1 MQSRRGGRQRQRFRK
16 AQAKML
22 LEQMAEAANDLMSH
36 GIVEHDDDIEV
47 TQTSQ
52 ARCAE
57 QSVTSRQ
64 PGSIEHVKNIPVT
77 KARDWEANVRMN
89 QAEYLRQ
96 VSFQSPSQPGELRHA
111 TSSQQSRLKPSQTLA
126 QRNPSP
132 TAMSGKICMTP
143 DEFHMLVKQ
152 EVLKALDKIGASN
165 ETIRKAV
172 DDDWAFA
179 EEESELT
186 PNTNAGS
193 KGSSASEKP
202 ADPETMTK
210 ATQSTTT
217 THADEEDPKVQKIR
231 VKLAELRKMMSEK
244 KPEVFEPKFEEESG
258 EIEIQLPPNVTS
270 VDQWSTALVQKGRF
284 KGQSYK
290 TAFDKDDYKK
300 WLMENFRRL
309 KCPAMVDLAKYVILQ
324 TKEDMAKATA

>member
-1 MQSRRGGRQRQRFRK
+1 MPPRLGGRIRQRLRK
-16 AQAKML
+16 KKAKL
-22 LEQMAEAANDLMSH
+22 LLQQMAEAANDVMSN
-36 GIVEHDDDIEV
+36 GIVENDDDIEV

-179 EEESELT
+179 DDAKELT
-186 PNTNAGS
+186 PNTNARS
-193 KGSSASEKP
+193 TGSSASENPDAPK
-202 ADPETMTK
+202 TMTK

-217 THADEEDPKVQKIR
+217 AQADAANPKVQKIQQQQQQNPWEHLTREQFGYGSVVEHPSADEMTVVFTGDAAESAR
-231 VKLAELRKMMSEK
+231 VT
-244 KPEVFEPKFEEESG
+244 KFTFG
-258 EIEIQLPPNVTS
+258 PP
-270 VDQWSTALVQKGRF
+270 
-284 KGQSYK
+284 
-290 TAFDKDDYKK
+290 
-300 WLMENFRRL
+300 
-309 KCPAMVDLAKYVILQ
+309 PAV
-324 TKEDMAKATA
+324 